1 MANAE
6 VFDSYFRRADLDK
19 DGRIS
24 GQEAVG
30 FFQGAGLPQM
40 TLAKVRAPESCFVTR
55 TVWFDRM
62 SCYLNCSPSIRG
74 RRESRAVMIGMM
86 EAFVDSS
93 RGIVV
98 DRTYI

>member
-6 VFDSYFRRADLDK
+6 VFDSFFRRADLDK

-40 TLAKVRAPESCFVTR
+40 TLAKVRPPF
-55 TVWFDRM
+55 
-62 SCYLNCSPSIRG
+62 LSPLL
-74 RRESRAVMIGMM
+74 
-86 EAFVDSS
+86 
-93 RGIVV
+93 
-98 DRTYI
+98 

>member
-6 VFDSYFRRADLDK
+6 VFDSFFRRADLDK

-40 TLAKVRAPESCFVTR
+40 TLAKVRPFLFSLALRFRVGSAV
-55 TVWFDRM
+55 
-62 SCYLNCSPSIRG
+62 PSWVSLAG
-74 RRESRAVMIGMM
+74 SVHDWYGC
-86 EAFVDSS
+86 
-93 RGIVV
+93 G
-98 DRTYI
+98 

>member
-6 VFDSYFRRADLDK
+6 VFDLFFRRADLDK

-40 TLAKVRAPESCFVTR
+40 TLAKVRALYPVPPVSRDVRICVGSA
-55 TVWFDRM
+55 V
-62 SCYLNCSPSIRG
+62 SLSISLG
-74 RRESRAVMIGMM
+74 SVG
-86 EAFVDSS
+86 D
-93 RGIVV
+93 
-98 DRTYI
+98 

>member
-6 VFDSYFRRADLDK
+6 VFDSFFRRADLDK

-40 TLAKVRAPESCFVTR
+40 TLAKVRPFLSPLLRECMS
-55 TVWFDRM
+55 DR
-62 SCYLNCSPSIRG
+62 PFPRG
-74 RRESRAVMIGMM
+74 PPLQGSR
-86 EAFVDSS
+86 S
-93 RGIVV
+93 IVV
-98 DRTYI
+98 VVVEMLTAVARP